1 MSSLKNLGR
10 VALALTATSLASA
23 LLVAACSSDN
33 SNPGPTVFGDDG
45 GNDATTGG
53 GDDGSPEGST
63 SNPDGSGG
71 NPDASP
77 DSGPGG
83 DAGDAGDGNTVDSAP
98 SCTAVLSDAGCWTCP
113 AQSDG
118 SVEFLN
124 QCSGTG
130 VTCVSFDN
138 LGRLPG
144 FDAGL
149 PHL

>member
-23 LLVAACSSDN
+23 LLVAACSDN
-33 SNPGPTVFGDDG
+33 SNSQPPVFGDDG
-45 GNDATTGG
+45 GNDATSSGG
-53 GDDGSPEGST
+53 GGDGSPEGST

-71 NPDASP
+71 NPDAAP
-77 DSGPGG
+77 DSSPSGG
-83 DAGDAGDGNTVDSAP
+83 DAGDTSTADSAP

-113 AQSDG
+113 AQSAG